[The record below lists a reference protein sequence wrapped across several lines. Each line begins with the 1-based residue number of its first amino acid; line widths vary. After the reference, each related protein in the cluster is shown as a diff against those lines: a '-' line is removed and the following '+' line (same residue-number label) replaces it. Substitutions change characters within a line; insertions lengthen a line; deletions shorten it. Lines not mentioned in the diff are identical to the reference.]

1 METSTLQALKLVVV
15 SATGLSKDALH
26 VYAGLALFL
35 VAATLDRGKRSLVLP
50 WCAVLL
56 AALTVE
62 ALDLR
67 DDIAS
72 LGHWRWAAS
81 LHDVLNTVFWPTVL
95 TVLGNLGAFRTGKH
109 DA

>member
-1 METSTLQALKLVVV
+1 METSTFQALKLVIV

-35 VAATLDRGKRSLVLP
+35 VAAILVRGNRSLVLP

-56 AALTVE
+56 AAVTAE

-67 DDIAS
+67 DDMAS
-72 LGHWRWAAS
+72 LGQWRWAAS

-95 TVLGNLGAFRTGKH
+95 TVMGYWGAFRRGR
-109 DA
+109 A